1 MVIERMVE
9 LHKNKIW
16 KKNIMLATVTSKR
29 DKKLLGHIEHS
40 ITTHVGNS
48 KVKTEQIIVNTQVH
62 VKDIYLVCSF
72 LLIE

>member
-1 MVIERMVE
+1 MVIERMVK

-48 KVKTEQIIVNTQVH
+48 KVKTEQIIVNTEVIC
-62 VKDIYLVCSF
+62 KGYL
-72 LLIE
+72 LGL

>member
-1 MVIERMVE
+1 MVIERMVK

-16 KKNIMLATVTSKR
+16 KNIMLTTVTSKR
-29 DKKLLGHIEHS
+29 EKKLLGDIEHS
-40 ITTHVGNS
+40 ITTYIGNS